1 MKFWRF
7 SFELQ
12 QFDAFWR
19 KESFLCNYEWPTEQN
34 TLDWCKKRVWI
45 LPEKRTHFHIFV
57 PQSKTF
63 ALWNNLFFHTEPFC
77 SWCIISPC
85 APTTKEKHETNRS
98 PNSGLPTC
106 GATRNANDKG
116 LHMALLAFTLPQ
128 RKIFTQLLLGWL
140 LKARTSGF
148 VAFATFLKHRYLQCF
163 MLPRPFLTAAH
174 SISWT

>member
-1 MKFWRF
+1 MSF
-7 SFELQ
+7 SSLMHFGGKNHLSVIMS
-12 QFDAFWR
+12 DPMNKTLWIGV
-19 KESFLCNYEWPTEQN
+19 KNVYESCLKNEHISIFLFHKVKPLPSETTCFFIQN
-34 TLDWCKKRVWI
+34 
-45 LPEKRTHFHIFV
+45 HFV
-57 PQSKTF
+57 P
-63 ALWNNLFFHTEPFC
+63 
-77 SWCIISPC
+77 WCIISPC

-163 MLPRPFLTAAH
+163 MLPRPIFTAAH
-174 SISWT
+174 SIS